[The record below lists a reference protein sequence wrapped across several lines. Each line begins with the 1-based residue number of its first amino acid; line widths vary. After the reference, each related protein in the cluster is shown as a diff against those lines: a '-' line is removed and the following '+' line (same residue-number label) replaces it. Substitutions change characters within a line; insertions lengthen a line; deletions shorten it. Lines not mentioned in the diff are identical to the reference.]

1 MLKYYIYIYIYIKM
15 KKEKK
20 YTSNL
25 FLSVILNKP
34 NIQNQLFRTVFN
46 TNLKNIHL
54 RLSINSFHVIKNN

>member
-1 MLKYYIYIYIYIKM
+1 M

-25 FLSVILNKP
+25 FLSVILSKP
-34 NIQNQLFRTVFN
+34 SIQNQLFRTVFN

>member
-1 MLKYYIYIYIYIKM
+1 MLKYYIYIYIKM

-34 NIQNQLFRTVFN
+34 SIQNQLFRTVFN
-46 TNLKNIHL
+46 TNPKNIHL

>member
-1 MLKYYIYIYIYIKM
+1 MLKYYIYIYIKM

-46 TNLKNIHL
+46 TNPKNIHL

>member
-1 MLKYYIYIYIYIKM
+1 M

-46 TNLKNIHL
+46 TNPKNIHL